1 MHIPNGR
8 SHGRRTHAG
17 RESFEM
23 DVEAETTST
32 AGAQLVLGLALAGG
46 AILASTLLGRRHEKM
61 IDDEEYAV
69 GYAEMHEPVAHQP
82 KALTSLILP
91 PLFIAMTLSGLRI
104 WNAPSS
110 PTRTR
115 ALTLW
120 SLVQGFNALWL
131 ALGAK
136 RVGGQLGAATA
147 SLAASGAYA
156 LQARKLVAPASGFS
170 SPYLGWLGFA
180 NALTEELWKRPR
192 RVTVH

>member
-1 MHIPNGR
+1 MPTP
-8 SHGRRTHAG
+8 HGKPHAEKAHPG
-17 RESFEM
+17 REAFEL
-23 DVEAETTST
+23 DTKPTSSVR
-32 AGAQLVLGLALAGG
+32 AQLLFGAALAGG
-46 AILASTLLGRRHEKM
+46 AILASTLMARRHERM
-61 IDDEEYAV
+61 IDDQMFAADF
-69 GYAEMHEPVAHQP
+69 AELHEPVAHQP

-136 RVGGQLGAATA
+136 RMGGQLGAAVA
-147 SLAASGAYA
+147 SLGASAAYA
-156 LQARKLVAPASGFS
+156 ISARKLVAPASGLS
-170 SPYLGWLGFA
+170 SPYMGWLGFA
-180 NALTEELWKRPR
+180 NALTEEFWKKPR
-192 RVTVH
+192 AVTVH

>member
-8 SHGRRTHAG
+8 SHGQKAHAG
-17 RESFEM
+17 REAFEI
-23 DVEAETTST
+23 DTKVETPLT
-32 AGAQLVLGLALAGG
+32 AGAQLALGLAVAGG
-46 AILASTLLGRRHEKM
+46 AILISTLLGRRHEKM

-120 SLVQGFNALWL
+120 SMVQGSNALWL

-136 RVGGQLGAATA
+136 RLGGQLGAATA
-147 SLAASGAYA
+147 TLVASGAYA
-156 LQARKLVAPASGFS
+156 WQARKLVSPASGLN